1 MGDPSFFPMIDSTD
15 FLHVIFYRPA
25 MFLIRTI
32 SLFPNNCIVFPI
44 FFLLELMGD
53 GIQFENDKKVT

>member
-1 MGDPSFFPMIDSTD
+1 MIDSTD

-32 SLFPNNCIVFPI
+32 FLFPNNCIVFPI
-44 FFLLELMGD
+44 FFFSSLWGMAYSLKTIKRSRDEAD
-53 GIQFENDKKVT
+53 V